1 MQRTDARVYKVG
13 VGYRFYTEK
22 ITQNRNTH
30 THTHARTHTHTR
42 TRARTVGWIRPG
54 FPLPLRWGF
63 LYQRLKHITK
73 LYKTKPQPLLF

>member
-42 TRARTVGWIRPG
+42 TRARTRA
-54 FPLPLRWGF
+54 
-63 LYQRLKHITK
+63 RLDGSDRDFRCRCDGVSSISD
-73 LYKTKPQPLLF
+73 LNI